1 MTDEGI
7 PELAQ
12 AFLDGRLRADQL
24 TTREKTLVLKYIMAT
39 KKEEIDMKRVIKGVT
54 VGMYKNEGR
63 KALRKVTGFFRKE
76 KIAEVQQQ
84 EGASQ

>member
-1 MTDEGI
+1 MESRITADSLTMKEK
-7 PELAQ
+7 AQ
-12 AFLDGRLRADQL
+12 
-24 TTREKTLVLKYIMAT
+24 VLKYIMRT

-84 EGASQ
+84 DGASQ

>member
-1 MTDEGI
+1 MNDDGI
-7 PELAQ
+7 AELAK
-12 AFLDGRLRADQL
+12 AFLESRITADSL
-24 TTREKTLVLKYIMAT
+24 TMKEKAQVLKYIMAT

-84 EGASQ
+84 DGASQ